1 MSYNSTI
8 ITKKKQLACGCF
20 DYNFSKNRCKTHAT
34 IEDTAKRAA
43 KYAAEPTIRKAGW
56 FDESKVEEPEKP
68 KGNAELQ
75 RWFEDRR
82 KEMTGFCDNCGGK
95 TCKDDDKY
103 YKFSIAHL
111 LQKAYV
117 KSVATHPKNWLEL
130 CHFGNSCHSQMDNKM
145 LDLIDMHCFDKIVTR
160 VSEVYP
166 YIAQDEKRRI
176 PPILLEYIKNEL

>member
-43 KYAAEPTIRKAGW
+43 KYAAEPPIRKAGW

-82 KEMTGFCDNCGGK
+82 KEMTGTCRHCGSK
-95 TCKDDDKY
+95 TQKAEAN
-103 YKFSIAHL
+103 YKNSIAHIL
-111 LQKAYV
+111 PKAYF
-117 KSVATHPKNWLEL
+117 KSVATHEYNFIEL
-130 CHFGNSCHSQMDNKM
+130 CFYGKSCHTNMDNKT
-145 LDLIDMHCFDKIVTR
+145 LDLIEMNCWDEIVTKFCIM
-160 VSEVYP
+160 YP
-166 YIAQDEKRRI
+166 SISKEERRRI
-176 PPILLEYIKNEL
+176 PSVLMQYIDTEI